1 MLRTLHVAAFALA
14 ASGCLAALWRV
25 RRVPHDG
32 IRRGLAGL
40 VGASGVWATAELV
53 TFLPLPRPAVVVVYQ
68 VGLVAGL
75 TTVGAWLYFC
85 SAYTGHD
92 YHLNP
97 LYRRIAAAVFVCV
110 STLKLTNGL
119 HGWYFELEVVTTPFR
134 HANIDLLGLHW
145 LTTTVAYS
153 LTAVGTYMLFRTF
166 VRSNIDTTALTV
178 LVGLTVVP
186 VVPNVMAAF
195 SVPGL
200 LANNYEPAGVAVF
213 ALGALYVVDG
223 TFERVTWTSHRQL
236 LNSINDAVIVVDGN
250 DVVREFNDAAT
261 TLFPGVDAGSSLSAA
276 APELAAHAGATA
288 DDTADSRFCS
298 VDRGTGTRH
307 YLVTETAMTIGPER
321 TGRALV
327 ATDATEA
334 ERQRRAA
341 RRQSDQLEGFSTAV
355 AHELR
360 NTLSIADG
368 SVDLAAEA
376 VAAGDEEAAAEHL
389 ERTDAVTDRMI
400 GVAETLMQM
409 ARLSQRVTDPATLRF
424 EPTVREAVRT
434 ADDHDVRL
442 AVEGDGRVRA
452 CSERWSE
459 LVGCAARLAEELD
472 AAELAATLSG
482 DEVRFRV
489 VGGQLDCADP
499 STLFDYGA
507 VPHAEAGLV
516 GPNIRALAQAHG
528 WEVEATD
535 RDAGIEIRVS
545 GVTTEP
551 TADADGRG
559 ATGDD

>member
-1 MLRTLHVAAFALA
+1 
-14 ASGCLAALWRV
+14 
-25 RRVPHDG
+25 
-32 IRRGLAGL
+32 
-40 VGASGVWATAELV
+40 
-53 TFLPLPRPAVVVVYQ
+53 
-68 VGLVAGL
+68 
-75 TTVGAWLYFC
+75 
-85 SAYTGHD
+85 
-92 YHLNP
+92 
-97 LYRRIAAAVFVCV
+97 
-110 STLKLTNGL
+110 
-119 HGWYFELEVVTTPFR
+119 
-134 HANIDLLGLHW
+134 
-145 LTTTVAYS
+145 
-153 LTAVGTYMLFRTF
+153 
-166 VRSNIDTTALTV
+166 
-178 LVGLTVVP
+178 
-186 VVPNVMAAF
+186 
-195 SVPGL
+195 
-200 LANNYEPAGVAVF
+200 
-213 ALGALYVVDG
+213 
-223 TFERVTWTSHRQL
+223 
-236 LNSINDAVIVVDGN
+236 
-250 DVVREFNDAAT
+250 
-261 TLFPGVDAGSSLSAA
+261 
-276 APELAAHAGATA
+276 
-288 DDTADSRFCS
+288 
-298 VDRGTGTRH
+298 
-307 YLVTETAMTIGPER
+307 MTIGPER

-327 ATDATEA
+327 ATDATET

-360 NTLSIADG
+360 NTLGIADG

-482 DEVRFRV
+482 DEIRFRV

-545 GVTTEP
+545 GVTTGP
-551 TADADGRG
+551 AADADGRG